1 MKKIL
6 QLLMVSLVFASCQKE
21 LSDEISGDPQQPNP
35 APNPTSCILDRIS
48 QLDQTG
54 ESLGFFGIDLNPNR
68 QVTRFQSFD
77 SAADAS
83 VYSFGVIRS
92 GDTVKVN
99 SDDYYVLDPANGNRV
114 RAASLDLSN
123 LGLGGSGFILLSYV
137 YNAAGQLITRNGSL
151 NIATP
156 VPLPPV
162 LVTTYTWQNG
172 NLTRIVTRDAIQN
185 ETLIEGVYTYNT
197 SLTVQDFTYYFADPI
212 DNVFELGLNFGVKP
226 TNMIQT
232 LTLNTTNQNNDPV
245 SDEYRFVNPEIDNS
259 TRRVLRYVVET
270 NPTTTVG
277 LPNLYTGIHK
287 TRYSCP

>member
-1 MKKIL
+1 
-6 QLLMVSLVFASCQKE
+6 MVSLVFVSCQKE
-21 LSDEISGDPQQPNP
+21 LSDELSGDPQQPNP
-35 APNPTSCILDRIS
+35 GPNPGPNPNSCILDRIS

-151 NIATP
+151 NIASP

-172 NLTRIVTRDAIQN
+172 NLTRIVTRDALLN
-185 ETLIEGVYTYNT
+185 ETLIEAVYTYNT

-226 TNMIQT
+226 ANMIQT
-232 LTLNTTNQNNDPV
+232 LTLTTTNQNNDLV
-245 SDEYRFVNPEIDNS
+245 SDEYRFVNPEIDNT